1 MTALGAFAG
10 LCLKKVSSTNGIFGM
25 LKNIYLYLGA
35 FLYIIAAVLNI
46 IVLKYYNYS
55 LVLPLTS
62 ITYIWTM
69 LVSYIFLKEKITK
82 NKIIGVL
89 LICVGAVLLV
99 I

>member
-1 MTALGAFAG
+1 
-10 LCLKKVSSTNGIFGM
+10 
-25 LKNIYLYLGA
+25 
-35 FLYIIAAVLNI
+35 
-46 IVLKYYNYS
+46 

-69 LVSYIFLKEKITK
+69 LVSYLALKEKITK
-82 NKIIGVL
+82 NKIIGVI